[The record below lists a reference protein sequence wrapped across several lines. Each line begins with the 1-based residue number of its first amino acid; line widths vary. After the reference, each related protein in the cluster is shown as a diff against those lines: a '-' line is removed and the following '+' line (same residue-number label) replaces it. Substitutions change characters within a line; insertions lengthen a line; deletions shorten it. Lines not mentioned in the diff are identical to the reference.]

1 MVFSELKNLYEV
13 LDLKPE
19 ASAAEI
25 RNAYIR
31 AKNAFQK
38 DSAALY
44 SLLGDSE
51 REEILAKVEHAYRV
65 LSDINS
71 RKEYDRSFENLHNEN
86 LNLLNVISIDRTPPM
101 EMSSDDELLTPPT
114 TDSPGGD
121 FFSNAVA
128 SKPEAPIPAALGQPP
143 ASIAPPAASPAYHAS
158 PASPISPPTASA
170 PAASAQSHAHTQAHE
185 PAPAAAASHPQHP
198 TPPGVEQEILEQT
211 EWSGTFLRRVRESK
225 TLSYEEITR
234 ETRVPK
240 NYIIAIEEEDV
251 EKLPAP
257 VYIRGF
263 VTQLARIL
271 KLPVN
276 TVVQTY
282 MSRIRDSYPEKF
294 R

>member
-51 REEILAKVEHAYRV
+51 REEILTKVEHAYRV
-65 LSDINS
+65 LSDINA

-101 EMSSDDELLTPPT
+101 EMSSDDDLLNPPK
-114 TDSPGGD
+114 TDTPGGD

-128 SKPEAPIPAALGQPP
+128 SVPEAPIPAALGQPP
-143 ASIAPPAASPAYHAS
+143 ASIAPPATSASHTHHTPTPSQASPPAAIAPATPS
-158 PASPISPPTASA
+158 PAQTHA
-170 PAASAQSHAHTQAHE
+170 PAAHHAA
-185 PAPAAAASHPQHP
+185 QHP
-198 TPPGVEQEILEQT
+198 TPPGIEQEILEQT

-234 ETRVPK
+234 ETRIPK

-282 MSRIRDSYPEKF
+282 MGRIRDSYPEKF

>member
-44 SLLGDSE
+44 SLLGDAE

-65 LSDINS
+65 LSDINA

-101 EMSSDDELLTPPT
+101 EMTSDEDLLLAPK
-114 TDSPGGD
+114 TDSPSPGGD

-128 SKPEAPIPAALGQPP
+128 ARPEPPIPAALGQPP
-143 ASIAPPAASPAYHAS
+143 ASIAPPAPSPT
-158 PASPISPPTASA
+158 TAA
-170 PAASAQSHAHTQAHE
+170 PQH
-185 PAPAAAASHPQHP
+185 PAPAHTDQHP
-198 TPPGVEQEILEQT
+198 TPPGVEQEIIEQT
-211 EWSGTFLRRVRESK
+211 EWSGAFLRRVRESK
-225 TLSYEEITR
+225 ALSYEEITR

-240 NYIIAIEEEDV
+240 NYIIAIEEEDID
-251 EKLPAP
+251 KLPAP

-263 VTQLARIL
+263 VTQLARLL

-282 MSRIRDSYPEKF
+282 MARIRDAYPEKF